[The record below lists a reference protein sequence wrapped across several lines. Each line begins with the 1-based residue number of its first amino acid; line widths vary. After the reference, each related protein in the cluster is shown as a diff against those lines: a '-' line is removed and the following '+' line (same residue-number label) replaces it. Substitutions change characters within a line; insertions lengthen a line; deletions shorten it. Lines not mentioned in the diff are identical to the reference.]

1 MCNLKE
7 YFVHIRR
14 FFQVT
19 VSTLVFMVQQKQNA
33 DQFPTITTSMAKEN
47 DEMEMDPKK

>member
-1 MCNLKE
+1 MCNLNE
-7 YFVHIRR
+7 YLVHVRR

-33 DQFPTITTSMAKEN
+33 DQFSTITSMAKEN
-47 DEMEMDPKK
+47 IEMEMEPKK